1 MTTGHEQNPPAPFS
15 SDRPESG
22 GFAAAKI
29 NPTGGLELEWHRHL
43 RLSVR
48 LKSPPSNASGEFF
61 ASPIAAQAPGAHRCR
76 AVLYRPEVLYY
87 EMAPGSGTPL
97 PADGRTGAWLPSAR
111 RIMTNTGDQPAGKR
125 AAPAIVAD

>member
-1 MTTGHEQNPPAPFS
+1 MVAWVGK
-15 SDRPESG
+15 R
-22 GFAAAKI
+22 
-29 NPTGGLELEWHRHL
+29 L
-43 RLSVR
+43 R
-48 LKSPPSNASGEFF
+48 
-61 ASPIAAQAPGAHRCR
+61 IAACQQAVRDQGGGHDANQRRDPDHPGAHRRR
-76 AVLYRPEVLYY
+76 AVLYRPEILYY